1 MERQATKNQTTYQT
15 LLKQIFLDYA
25 ALLNR
30 RPQPNI
36 ETELVIDEERGQ
48 YILHILGWKEKAR
61 VWNTPLYV
69 RLHNG
74 KIWVETD
81 WIEEGVTEK
90 LLAAGVPKEDIVLAF
105 QHPSLRSLA
114 VLTFQPFGVYLH

>member
-1 MERQATKNQTTYQT
+1 MDRQLTKNRSSYQA

-30 RPQPNI
+30 RPQLGI
-36 ETELVIDEERGQ
+36 ETEVVIDEERGQ
-48 YILHILGWKEKAR
+48 YLLHTLGWKDKAR

-90 LLAAGVPKEDIVLAF
+90 LLAAGVPKADIVLAF
-105 QHPSLRSLA
+105 QHPSLRP
-114 VLTFQPFGVYLH
+114 LTEFAAA

>member
-1 MERQATKNQTTYQT
+1 MDRHLTKNGASYQA

-30 RPQPNI
+30 RPQSDI

-48 YILHILGWKEKAR
+48 YILHTLGWKDNAR

-81 WIEEGVTEK
+81 WIEEGVTGK
-90 LLAAGVPKEDIVLAF
+90 LLAAGVPKEAIVLAF
-105 QHPSLRSLA
+105 QHPTMRPLTEFA
-114 VLTFQPFGVYLH
+114 VA